1 MEGIFW
7 KEGFEG
13 DCKGGIMFRAF
24 DLNKFIK
31 LIEVKGDNV
40 IGIKFDNSNNIELI
54 IEEKEGD

>member
-54 IEEKEGD
+54 IEEKEID